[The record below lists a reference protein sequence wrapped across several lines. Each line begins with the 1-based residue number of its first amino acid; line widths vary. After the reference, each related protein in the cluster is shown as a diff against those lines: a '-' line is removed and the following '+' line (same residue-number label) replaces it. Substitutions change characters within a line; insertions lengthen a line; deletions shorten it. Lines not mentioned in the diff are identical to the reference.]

1 MRHLS
6 TLMSVLVMLYSLF
19 ALPQSHA
26 ISTESNKEQLA
37 PFFKSAKYKHFSI
50 SPSGNRV
57 AYIAPKANTY
67 DLIIYEVAT
76 GKTNEPITFTRRQ
89 TDVGTQN
96 GITSWEVHFNRIYDL
111 LWLSDDFISLQQHS
125 NGRFHRYVLVELG
138 PTGSDGSLPYRLSYV
153 SQHGYWADTLPHD
166 RNHAVFAKYEQHDD
180 YVFYTDLFKIDLRE
194 KVKDSTFRKKY
205 RLNKSGPKLHDWIFD
220 NNGWRVAG
228 TRTVDRSTELYAR
241 TGSSP
246 RKYRYKSVW
255 TGDRDD
261 SVKVVG
267 FDAASN
273 ALLVLTNHKSDKVN
287 LRRFDIESQ
296 RFTDTVF
303 EHPSYDLRSAIYEP
317 ETKNII
323 GVSFLEKG
331 ITKQHYFSEDYSR
344 FVERLSAQTGTN
356 GINAIAMDANSRN
369 ILFFADDSANPGEVF
384 IYHRERDAFNSIT
397 SLYPWLADKGLR
409 KTQTI
414 SVSLDSGQTLEAFLT
429 LPDVKN
435 PPLVVIPHGGPIG
448 ISDSRHYSSNIQVL
462 VNAGFATLQ
471 VNYRGS
477 QGYGKA
483 FMRQGMQ
490 QWGRLIE
497 DDIEA
502 ALQHT
507 VKNFSVDQDN
517 VCIIGGSYGGYSAL
531 YSIIRSPEL
540 YNCAASFAGVTDLA
554 LQFQRSDV
562 KDDATMT
569 LLTEI
574 IGDPV
579 SQQALLFEYSP
590 LYQHEQITKPVFLA
604 HGTDD
609 VIVDIEHAYRLHF
622 ALQSKGIEH
631 EWKVMDNV
639 GHGFDYTSDAA
650 DYYFD
655 LIQFLNKHLRNDATS
670 TIEPSKT
677 AE

>member
-1 MRHLS
+1 MRLSS
-6 TLMSVLVMLYSLF
+6 TLVSALVVLCSLF
-19 ALPQSHA
+19 TLSESHA
-26 ISTESNKEQLA
+26 ISTKSTKDQLA
-37 PFFKSAKYKHFSI
+37 QFFKSAKYKHFSI

-57 AYIAPKANTY
+57 AFIAPKANTY
-67 DLIIYEVAT
+67 DLIIYDVAT
-76 GKTNEPITFTRRQ
+76 GQSNDPITFTRRQ
-89 TDVGTQN
+89 REVETQN
-96 GITSWEVHFNRIYDL
+96 GITSWEIHFNKIYDL
-111 LWLSDDFISLQQHS
+111 IWLSDDFISLQQHS
-125 NGRFHRYVLVELG
+125 NGRFHRYILVELG
-138 PTGSDGSLPYRLSYV
+138 PTDTDGSLPYRLSYI
-153 SQHGYWADTLPHD
+153 SQQGYWVDTLPHD
-166 RNHAVFAKYEQHDD
+166 RSHAVFAKYEQHDD
-180 YVFYTDLFKIDLRE
+180 YVFYTDLFKINLGE

-205 RLNKSGPKLHDWIFD
+205 RINKSGPKLHNWIFD

-228 TRTVDRSTELYAR
+228 TRTVDRSTELFAR
-241 TGSSP
+241 TGNKP

-255 TGDRDD
+255 TSDHDD
-261 SVKVVG
+261 IVKVVG
-267 FDAASN
+267 YDQTIN
-273 ALLVLTNHKSDKVN
+273 ALLVLTNHNSDKVN
-287 LRRFDIESQ
+287 LRRFDIESK

-303 EHPSYDLRSAIYEP
+303 EHPSYDLRSAIFEP
-317 ETKNII
+317 ETKDII

-331 ITKQHYFSEDYSR
+331 ITKQHYFSTEYSH
-344 FVERLSAQTGTN
+344 FVERLSEQTGTN

-369 ILFFADDSANPGEVF
+369 ILFFADDSANPGEIF
-384 IYHRERDAFNSIT
+384 IYNRERDAFSSVT

-409 KTQTI
+409 KTQTL
-414 SVSLDSGQTLEAFLT
+414 SVTLDSGQTLEAFLT

-448 ISDSRHYSSNIQVL
+448 ISDSRHYSANIQVL
-462 VNAGFATLQ
+462 VNAGIATLQ

-477 QGYGKA
+477 KGYGKS

-507 VKNFSVDQDN
+507 VENFSVDQDN

-574 IGDPV
+574 IGDPL

-590 LYQHEQITKPVFLA
+590 LYQYEQITKPVFLA

-609 VIVDIEHAYRLHF
+609 LIVDIEHAYRLHF
-622 ALQSKGIEH
+622 ALQSKGIKH
-631 EWKVMDNV
+631 EWKVMDGV

-650 DYYFD
+650 DYYFE
-655 LIQFLNKHLRNDATS
+655 LIQFLNTHLRNGAS
-670 TIEPSKT
+670 SPSDPVTT